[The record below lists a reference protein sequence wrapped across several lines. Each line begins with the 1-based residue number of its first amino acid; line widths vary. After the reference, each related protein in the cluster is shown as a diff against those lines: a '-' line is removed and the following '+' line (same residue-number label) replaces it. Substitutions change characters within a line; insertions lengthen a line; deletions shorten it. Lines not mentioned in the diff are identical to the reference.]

1 MVEAFLQ
8 SHETVLA
15 GNNGTLIAA
24 QTGDANKIYLIR
36 LLPALPS
43 VWAANRGGSVSGLVA
58 RGAFEVDMAWTSD
71 GKLTVATITSNLG
84 NQAYVTLGNSPIGT
98 ANATKITVNGVGS
111 GGFVLLPAKKG
122 SKFSVSPASN

>member
-24 QTGDANKIYLIR
+24 QPGDANKIHLIR
-36 LLPALPS
+36 LLPTLPS
-43 VWAANRGGSVSGLVA
+43 AWAAGGGGSVSGLVA
-58 RGAFEVDMAWTSD
+58 RGAFEVGMAWSSD
-71 GKLTVATITSNLG
+71 GKLTEATITSNLG
-84 NQAYVTLGNSPIGT
+84 NEAYVALGDSPIGS

-111 GGFVLLPAKKG
+111 GGFVLLPARKGKK
-122 SKFSVSPASN
+122 FTVSPA